1 MHQCCGNISCMI
13 TTVAKFLQ
21 DCNYS
26 FFFTKRHF
34 VEKSLIVGSEK
45 KYWPTS
51 VSKSS
56 SSKIWNDNT
65 VSQLT
70 TKVTFCMCP
79 ALKTQNIRE
88 QVRESVPPILRPIS
102 IKLSFGWWLSSS
114 SSGRNFKISLRLFRA
129 WRWCFKLLLSM
140 SLNCTKLTLSCEIW
154 IARSAGF
161 IIDGFLFIIFGCVI

>member
-26 FFFTKRHF
+26 FFY
-34 VEKSLIVGSEK
+34 EKTFCWKITDCRVWK

-51 VSKSS
+51 VSKS

-129 WRWCFKLLLSM
+129 WRWYFKLLLSM